1 MSTDFEKLNIVL
13 AARDREFARAMD
25 RNTRR
30 VERFARQSN
39 KSLSTTT
46 KGFAVL
52 ARGAAM
58 LLPAL
63 TAGAALAKARS
74 TVGVLDEI
82 GKTADRIGLTT
93 DALQELRAAAESAGI
108 GTNTLDM
115 AMQRFGRRVAEARM
129 GTGEAKGVLKELGI
143 ELETATG
150 SAVPLEDVLG
160 QVADR
165 MGGVAEQSDKNR
177 IAMKL
182 FDTEGVAMVN
192 MLRAG
197 SAGMAEMRE
206 NARALGIVV
215 DESLIR
221 GAEDAQT
228 QLDLMSRVID
238 AQLNSALI
246 NLAPLLV
253 GGATALA
260 DLSRL
265 LATAANATMDF
276 LNPQTDLE
284 IATDNLVAALG
295 DEIRQSQL
303 LEVALQNGIT
313 LSVGVAKAKLQEAQ
327 SRYKNAAAAIAEN
340 RAMALASN
348 EYSDLEMSIS
358 TARDALRGLEGS
370 TPGEPAGMMQAEEY
384 NNTEDFLVRAEA
396 KRAEL
401 LAIDEKLQAQLERS
415 QKNAETLGVALENA
429 GGGIVRVNGGTPV
442 EPVDASDR
450 KAAGGAGAVREQVKA
465 TIPELS
471 DYNDLLGRVSAT
483 FKGSQVAAGDY
494 AGVLDR
500 VDTLYQNGQISAKEY
515 QAAIE
520 LVKDEFGDVMDA
532 AKSMEE
538 ATEAMFI
545 SIVTGAK
552 TGREA
557 LSDLLATFAQ
567 MAAKS
572 AFSGL
577 FDGLFDG
584 VAGAFGVKTK
594 SYDGGGY
601 TGGGPRSGGLDG
613 KGGRLAMIHPQE
625 TVVDHT
631 RGQTLGGGG
640 GTQIVVNQTNN
651 FSSDVQQG
659 VRAEMKSYAPRLV
672 EATKAAVA
680 DQARRSPGYKRSF

>member
-1 MSTDFEKLNIVL
+1 
-13 AARDREFARAMD
+13 
-25 RNTRR
+25 
-30 VERFARQSN
+30 
-39 KSLSTTT
+39 
-46 KGFAVL
+46 
-52 ARGAAM
+52 
-58 LLPAL
+58 
-63 TAGAALAKARS
+63 
-74 TVGVLDEI
+74 
-82 GKTADRIGLTT
+82 
-93 DALQELRAAAESAGI
+93 
-108 GTNTLDM
+108 
-115 AMQRFGRRVAEARM
+115 
-129 GTGEAKGVLKELGI
+129 
-143 ELETATG
+143 
-150 SAVPLEDVLG
+150 
-160 QVADR
+160 
-165 MGGVAEQSDKNR
+165 
-177 IAMKL
+177 
-182 FDTEGVAMVN
+182 
-192 MLRAG
+192 
-197 SAGMAEMRE
+197 
-206 NARALGIVV
+206 
-215 DESLIR
+215 
-221 GAEDAQT
+221 
-228 QLDLMSRVID
+228 
-238 AQLNSALI
+238 
-246 NLAPLLV
+246 
-253 GGATALA
+253 
-260 DLSRL
+260 
-265 LATAANATMDF
+265 
-276 LNPQTDLE
+276 
-284 IATDNLVAALG
+284 
-295 DEIRQSQL
+295 
-303 LEVALQNGIT
+303 
-313 LSVGVAKAKLQEAQ
+313 
-327 SRYKNAAAAIAEN
+327 
-340 RAMALASN
+340 
-348 EYSDLEMSIS
+348 
-358 TARDALRGLEGS
+358 
-370 TPGEPAGMMQAEEY
+370 
-384 NNTEDFLVRAEA
+384 
-396 KRAEL
+396 
-401 LAIDEKLQAQLERS
+401 
-415 QKNAETLGVALENA
+415 
-429 GGGIVRVNGGTPV
+429 
-442 EPVDASDR
+442 
-450 KAAGGAGAVREQVKA
+450 
-465 TIPELS
+465 LS

-538 ATEAMFI
+538 ATEAMFV

-640 GTQIVVNQTNN
+640 GGTKIVVNQTNN

>member
-1 MSTDFEKLNIVL
+1 M
-13 AARDREFARAMD
+13 
-25 RNTRR
+25 
-30 VERFARQSN
+30 
-39 KSLSTTT
+39 
-46 KGFAVL
+46 
-52 ARGAAM
+52 
-58 LLPAL
+58 
-63 TAGAALAKARS
+63 
-74 TVGVLDEI
+74 GVLDEI

-165 MGGVAEQSDKNR
+165 MGTVAEQSDKNR

-221 GAEDAQT
+221 GAEEAQT

-348 EYSDLEMSIS
+348 EYSDLEMSIG

-442 EPVDASDR
+442 EPVAQGLLLDLGRDCHRQHPVRDPGAHHLRPADPVRCRDHSGFRYRLRLRRHRARHGPQPERESWIMRPVLRPLLLALAISTPAFAADGFKPLQIAANQGVGHVALA
-450 KAAGGAGAVREQVKA
+450 KAKATKSQTVLAALPITYGLAQVLLSGTSVDDTLQESLRGWKAGA
-465 TIPELS
+465 I
-471 DYNDLLGRVSAT
+471 
-483 FKGSQVAAGDY
+483 SQA
-494 AGVLDR
+494 
-500 VDTLYQNGQISAKEY
+500 
-515 QAAIE
+515 
-520 LVKDEFGDVMDA
+520 
-532 AKSMEE
+532 
-538 ATEAMFI
+538 
-545 SIVTGAK
+545 
-552 TGREA
+552 
-557 LSDLLATFAQ
+557 
-567 MAAKS
+567 
-572 AFSGL
+572 
-577 FDGLFDG
+577 
-584 VAGAFGVKTK
+584 
-594 SYDGGGY
+594 
-601 TGGGPRSGGLDG
+601 
-613 KGGRLAMIHPQE
+613 
-625 TVVDHT
+625 
-631 RGQTLGGGG
+631 
-640 GTQIVVNQTNN
+640 
-651 FSSDVQQG
+651 
-659 VRAEMKSYAPRLV
+659 
-672 EATKAAVA
+672 
-680 DQARRSPGYKRSF
+680 